1 MQEPLLR
8 IIHQSLFEIT
18 EVMAS
23 LEKYRRLQDIPLL
36 GNLAVNQFQLANG
49 LLVAIVVDPTTPI
62 FTYQTWFNVG
72 SADEPAGRQGLA
84 HLFEHMMF
92 RKTASRGMGEFERIV
107 NNNGGTGINAYT
119 SRDQTV
125 YFFTFPN
132 DKVELAA
139 DLESDRMVN
148 LVVDDETFETEKG
161 AVLTEKNRGL
171 DDPNRLLWET
181 VYALAYTEHPYRYS
195 TIGEISSIENFTV
208 AEAQNFY
215 TQYYSP
221 NNSLIIVA
229 GDVVPE
235 SVIQLIDEKYGMLK
249 PSEMHKRTITAEPVQ
264 HELRQAT
271 ITHPK
276 ATRRMLAKAWHIP
289 NMLHAD
295 YPALAYVGKLL
306 TTGKSAVLN
315 ERLLNTAKATEVFSD
330 AYLSRDVGTFELFVQ
345 CAAGESF
352 ESIESIFYS
361 AIGELAEGKISGEQ
375 IQIVKNHLQRELYR
389 AATVPAQLARLLG
402 DSFINT
408 GNLSFQIQAMKRIE
422 DVQGG
427 DIQRVVKQY
436 LLDGKATTVKLI
448 PEKEA

>member
-1 MQEPLLR
+1 
-8 IIHQSLFEIT
+8 
-18 EVMAS
+18 MAS
-23 LEKYRRLQDIPLL
+23 LHKYGRLQDIALL
-36 GNLAVNQFQLANG
+36 GNLAINQYQFANG
-49 LLVAIVVDPTTPI
+49 LLVAIVVDTTTPI

-92 RKTASRGMGEFERIV
+92 RKTATRGMGEFERIV

-139 DLESDRMVN
+139 DLESDRMAN
-148 LVVDDETFETEKG
+148 LVVDDEMFETEKG

-171 DDPNRLLWET
+171 DDPNRLLWKT
-181 VYALAYTEHPYRYS
+181 VYALAYTEHNYRYS
-195 TIGEISSIENFTV
+195 TIGEIASIENFTV
-208 AEAQNFY
+208 KEAQTFY
-215 TQYYSP
+215 AHNYSP
-221 NNSLIIVA
+221 NNSLIIVV
-229 GDVVPE
+229 GDVDPDA
-235 SVIQLIDEKYGMLK
+235 VIQTIDEKYGMLE
-249 PSEMHKRTITAEPVQ
+249 PSVVDKRAVTSEPAQ
-264 HELRQAT
+264 RESRETT

-289 NMLHAD
+289 NMLHSD
-295 YPALAYVGKLL
+295 YPALAAVGKLL
-306 TTGKSAVLN
+306 TSGKSAVLN

-345 CAAGESF
+345 CADGESF
-352 ESIESIFYS
+352 ESIESIFFS
-361 AIGELAEGKISGEQ
+361 TVGELAEGKISDGQ
-375 IQIVKNHLQRELYR
+375 MQIVKNHLKRDLYR
-389 AATVPAQLARLLG
+389 AVTAPAQLARLLG
-402 DSFINT
+402 DSFICT
-408 GNLSFQIQAMKRIE
+408 GDLSYQINAMKRIE
-422 DVQGG
+422 DVQGR
-427 DIQRVVKQY
+427 DIQRVVRQY